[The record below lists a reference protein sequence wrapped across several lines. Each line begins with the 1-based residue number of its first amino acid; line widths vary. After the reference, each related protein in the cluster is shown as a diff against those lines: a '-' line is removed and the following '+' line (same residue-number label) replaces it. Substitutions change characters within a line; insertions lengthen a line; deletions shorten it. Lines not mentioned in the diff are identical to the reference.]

1 MYREATSPLLS
12 PTYYSANRH
21 RISVIGVVVQQDV
34 LFHRKKNKCFS
45 YILVFSLKTH
55 KCQVQKSINSRVD
68 ILLQVTK

>member
-1 MYREATSPLLS
+1 MSFSNIAKKLQTTFKTKIKDKTKRTCLEATSPLLS

-45 YILVFSLKTH
+45 YILVF
-55 KCQVQKSINSRVD
+55 
-68 ILLQVTK
+68 